1 MKLGRWHGYA
11 SLALVAA
18 LFALLLAWLGARPSG
33 VRESSGEID
42 TSICTM
48 SEARL
53 EVAPASA
60 VREAIAPVPSEV
72 PALVAPASEPEPF
85 SLPARVRGRVIDAR
99 GRAVAGA
106 RVELAQSMDFPERHR
121 QDPDWLLRSE
131 GAVQARTT
139 TDARGEFALEARALR
154 FECEVLVVTADP
166 MLARLVHAFALAPV
180 DRLLAAGDQDLG
192 ELVLAPAGVIRGRF
206 VDEGAQ
212 FGKDVS
218 VTARRHQA
226 LVPVVRSELDASGEF
241 ELPHCEPGEH
251 EVEASAGWL
260 TAAEVYVQVEP
271 GRVSWVELRSPK
283 RTGPIRGHVTKRVP
297 DPLTSL
303 RVWGRPSDPARTV
316 STPVRA
322 DRTFEL
328 ELQVDELH
336 ELVVGRGEKQPD
348 WTFYPRRAA
357 PGEREVYLSIS
368 DRNEL
373 EIVAVDAHTGAAI
386 PRFGF
391 GIEHVSVGAD
401 AMVDSL
407 SPAGADGRGV
417 LSVERGDRGTLL
429 CLVRGYLPFQGSIRR
444 DADDASRMTVRLTRG
459 ASISGRV
466 LGTRHQQVL
475 LRRANLGK
483 ESPRR
488 FSDWSYDVS
497 GFLAPQQRAVGDEQ
511 GKFTLR
517 GLPAGTFE
525 LVVHGE
531 RGVLRLERVRVEWTR
546 QLELGELEL
555 EPYASI
561 LGRVDCTGAPCPSG
575 LFVELEGQPRRGALV
590 RPDGSFRLDG
600 LEAGTRTLVLKDYA
614 RAEPLL
620 AQFPVELEPGEL
632 ELAHWTLALE

>member
-1 MKLGRWHGYA
+1 MKLARWHGCA
-11 SLALVAA
+11 GIALVAA
-18 LFALLLAWLGARPSG
+18 LLALALAWLGAGRSGAREPSG
-33 VRESSGEID
+33 ERAEPNGAHAE
-42 TSICTM
+42 T
-48 SEARL
+48 RL
-53 EVAPASA
+53 EAAPAGA
-60 VREAIAPVPSEV
+60 AREAIAPVPSD
-72 PALVAPASEPEPF
+72 PVAVAAHGPEPF
-85 SLPARVRGRVIDAR
+85 SMPALVRGRVIDSL
-99 GRAVAGA
+99 GRAVADA

-154 FECEVLVVTADP
+154 SECEVLVVTADP
-166 MLARLVHAFALAPV
+166 MLARLVHPFALAPV

-192 ELVLAPAGVIRGRF
+192 ELVLVPAGVIRGRF

-212 FGKDVS
+212 FGEHVS
-218 VTARRHQA
+218 VSARRHQA

-283 RTGPIRGHVTKRVP
+283 RTGPIRGHVIKRVP

-303 RVWGRPSDPARTV
+303 RVWGRPSDSARTV
-316 STPVRA
+316 STPVRS

-348 WTFYPRRAA
+348 WTFYPRLAA

-368 DRNEL
+368 DRSEL
-373 EIVAVDAHTGAAI
+373 EIVAVDAQTGATI
-386 PRFGF
+386 PRFTF
-391 GIEHVSVGAD
+391 GIEHVSVGAE

-407 SPAGADGRGV
+407 TPAGADGRSV

-429 CLVRGYLPFQGSIRR
+429 CLARGYLPFKGPIQR
-444 DADDASRMTVRLTRG
+444 DADDASRMTVHLTRG
-459 ASISGRV
+459 ASIGGRV
-466 LGTRHQQVL
+466 LGARHQQVL

-511 GKFTLR
+511 GAFVLR

-525 LVVHGE
+525 LVIHGE
-531 RGVLRLERVRVEWTR
+531 HGMLRLSRVRIEHGE
-546 QLELGELEL
+546 QHELGELEL
-555 EPYASI
+555 EPYAS
-561 LGRVDCTGAPCPSG
+561 LVGRVECTGAPCPSG

-600 LEAGTRTLVLKDYA
+600 IEAGRRIVLLKDYA
-614 RAEPLL
+614 RAEPQL
-620 AQFPVELEPGEL
+620 AQFAVELDPGEL
-632 ELAHWTLALE
+632 ELVQWTLALD